1 MMKTGIWMAR
11 AVVLAAAISLAIAC
25 GPTNVVAQ
33 QTPAPSFATSGNQE
47 FDSWRADFAR
57 RAVAQGRDP
66 AVVSRLLGGISPDGR
81 VIELDQ
87 RQPEFVSPVWDYV
100 NNRVTENRITGG
112 RSLKGSMS
120 STLEA
125 VEQRYGVPSGIIL
138 GIWGLESNYGEAAL
152 NWQAQ
157 TALSTLAYE
166 GRRRAQ
172 FEGYLL
178 ALIEMV
184 ERGLADQNQLAS
196 SWAGALGQPQFMPD
210 VYLTT
215 AVDWDNDGHRDI
227 WNNRGDVAAS
237 IANYLADRGWRRGE
251 PVFDEVRLPNNFDYA
266 LADGTS
272 RSVADW
278 AARGVTRID
287 GGPWTDGALQSQLFL
302 PAGAQGPA
310 LLLHHNFGVIRRY
323 NNSDR
328 YALVVALLARA
339 MDGRA
344 SSLVRPWPTQVGSLN
359 REQTLELQTLL
370 NGMGY
375 DAGPA
380 DGLFGSGTRRAVR
393 GFQAAQ
399 NLPADGF
406 PTLALLNDVRALAG
420 VAVAPEAPART
431 PRGLQRTGIRE
442 LQRLLNRLGYSA
454 GTADGVIGERTRAAI
469 RSFER
474 ARGMEVRGRAT
485 DVVLEAARA
494 AAR

>member
-1 MMKTGIWMAR
+1 MAR
-11 AVVLAAAISLAIAC
+11 ALFLAAAVSLAIAC
-25 GPTNVVAQ
+25 GPTSVEAQ
-33 QTPAPSFATSGNQE
+33 QTPPPPSFQSSGNPE
-47 FDSWRADFAR
+47 FDAWRDDFAR

-66 AVVSRLLGGISPDGR
+66 AVLARLLSGLSPDPR

-100 NNRVTENRITGG
+100 NNRVSARRITDG
-112 RSLKGSMS
+112 RALK
-120 STLEA
+120 STIGDTLTA

-152 NWQAQ
+152 NWTPQA
-157 TALSTLAYE
+157 ALSTLAYE

-178 ALIEMV
+178 ALTEMV
-184 ERGLADQNQLAS
+184 ERNLASQNELRS

-227 WNNRGDVAAS
+227 WTNRGDVAAS

-266 LADGTS
+266 LADGTM
-272 RSVADW
+272 RTVADW
-278 AARGVTRID
+278 AARGVTRSS
-287 GGPWTDGALQSQLFL
+287 GEPWAGVENLQAQLWL

-310 LLLHHNFGVIRRY
+310 LLLYHNFGVIRRY

-344 SSLVRPWPTQVGSLN
+344 STLSRPWPTQLGSLT
-359 REQTLELQTLL
+359 RDQTLELQQLL
-370 NGMGY
+370 NGLGY
-375 DAGPA
+375 DAGA
-380 DGLFGSGTRRAVR
+380 VDGLFGSGTRRAVR
-393 GFQAAQ
+393 AFQAAQ

-406 PTLALLNDVRALAG
+406 PTASLLNEIRARAG
-420 VAVAPEAPART
+420 VPVEARA
-431 PRGLQRTGIRE
+431 PRGLQTAGIRE
-442 LQRLLNRLGYSA
+442 LQRLLNRLGYDA
-454 GTADGVIGERTRAAI
+454 GTADGVIGTRTRNAI
-469 RSFER
+469 RAFER

-494 AAR
+494 ATR